1 MFETATLAG
10 QLRTSPLTL
19 VMSNFQSLGV
29 ADAEAFRRKLD
40 GRATVVAAKNRM
52 ARIAARQTGLDLGDL
67 TGQTTLVFVTSN
79 EGDVLRDVLAFLRTH
94 PVAELVGGARP
105 GEPVRGY
112 YPRSLSTDELSELA
126 SEPLAEDAVVEAEE
140 EQTTF
145 DVVLV
150 ATGGKKIQVI
160 KAIRELAGL
169 GLKDAKDAAES
180 TPFTVMEGV
189 SQDRAQVAFD
199 RLVAEGA
206 EVEMR

>member
-19 VMSNFQSLGV
+19 VVSNFQSLGV

-94 PVAELVGGARP
+94 PAAELVGGARP
-105 GEPVRGY
+105 DGTP
-112 YPRSLSTDELSELA
+112 SLDELKALA
-126 SEPLAEDAVVEAEE
+126 SEPLAEDEVVEAEE

>member
-19 VMSNFQSLGV
+19 VVSNFQSLGV

-52 ARIAARQTGLDLGDL
+52 ARIAAKQTGLDLGEL

-94 PVAELVGGARP
+94 PAAELVGGARP
-105 GEPVRGY
+105 EGTP
-112 YPRSLSTDELSELA
+112 SLDELKALA
-126 SEPLAEDAVVEAEE
+126 SEPLAEDEVVEAEE

-189 SQDRAQVAFD
+189 TQDRAQVAFV

-206 EVEMR
+206 EVELR

>member
-19 VMSNFQSLGV
+19 VVSNFQSLGV

-52 ARIAARQTGLDLGDL
+52 ARIAAKQTGLDLGEL

-94 PVAELVGGARP
+94 PAAELVGGARP
-105 GEPVRGY
+105 EGTP
-112 YPRSLSTDELSELA
+112 SLDELKALA
-126 SEPLAEDAVVEAEE
+126 SEPLAEDEVVEAEE

-180 TPFTVMEGV
+180 TPFTVMEAV
-189 SQDRAQVAFD
+189 SQDRAQVAFV

-206 EVEMR
+206 EVELR